1 MPISDQNALRD
12 VPSSSM
18 AFAEVLVVLQALEI
32 VGCRYWLE
40 GGWGVDTL
48 VGRQTRPH
56 RDLDVDFDAAY
67 EAEALA
73 ALQELDY
80 VVETDWRPNRVELVA
95 PARGWVHL
103 HRLVLDEAGS
113 ARQAALDG
121 SYHRF
126 DRSWFTLESWT
137 ADPYPVTAQAQR
149 LFREGYE
156 HRPVDRHDLD
166 LLEELDR
173 GRSP

>member
-1 MPISDQNALRD
+1 MVPISDPNALCD

-18 AFAEVLVVLQALEI
+18 ALAEVLVVLQALEI

-40 GGWGVDTL
+40 GVDTL

-73 ALQELDY
+73 ALQELGD
-80 VVETDWRPNRVELVA
+80 VVETDWRPNRIELVA
-95 PARGWVHL
+95 PARGWVDL
-103 HRLVLDEAGS
+103 HPLVLDEDGS
-113 ARQAALDG
+113 ARQAALDR

-126 DRSWFTLESWT
+126 DRSWFTVGELGGRLR
-137 ADPYPVTAQAQR
+137 QA
-149 LFREGYE
+149 FT
-156 HRPVDRHDLD
+156 
-166 LLEELDR
+166 
-173 GRSP
+173 RSVGSPMTS